1 LSYGRHAPCGPE
13 AAKATQIEER
23 DDMRKQGGET
33 PGFGLP
39 SQLKFNY
46 CAAT

>member
-1 LSYGRHAPCGPE
+1 
-13 AAKATQIEER
+13 
-23 DDMRKQGGET
+23 MRKQGGET